1 MMSRY
6 FNIAGPCNAAEHY
19 MIDSLKRGGNEMLAL
34 IEQKQYFVLHAAR
47 QSGKTT
53 LLWELADKINAESK
67 YFALYCS
74 LEGIQG
80 ITDPKDGIPAI
91 VMTIKNELKSQRLYS
106 DFAKN
111 ADYEDYA
118 NVLNTTLREY
128 CKNNDKPLIIFF
140 DEADCLSNGTL
151 ISFLRQLRNGYASR
165 ARVPFVHSIALV
177 GMRNIRDY
185 KAKIRPESG
194 TLGSASPF
202 NIITE
207 ALTLSTFT
215 IDELTELYSQYA
227 EETNQI
233 IEKDTI
239 EFIYEQTDGQPWLVN
254 AIARECVTNI
264 CKDKNTPITPEMART
279 SIDTLI
285 LKRPTHFDSLMERLK
300 EPRVRSIIEPLILGE
315 GISIDFRS
323 DDYLYTRD
331 LGLIKEFKKGAIK
344 PANLI
349 YAEIIIRALNYS
361 LQENIKL
368 ERPSDDLPKYI
379 VNNKIDM
386 NILLKEFQIFWREN
400 SEIWITRYNDTFY
413 QYIEAAP
420 HLVLQAFL
428 QRVINGGGRLTRE
441 MALGKKRIDLCIEW
455 KDQKYPIEIKILRNN
470 KTIADGLEQTYEYMV
485 KCGSSQGW
493 LIIFDRD
500 SDKPWEEKLYI
511 RSEVY
516 KEKTIVVVGA

>member
-1 MMSRY
+1 MLRY
-6 FNIAGPCNAAEHY
+6 FNIAGPCNFVEHY
-19 MIDSLKRGGNEMLAL
+19 MIDSLKRGGHEMLDL

-53 LLWELADKINAESK
+53 LLWDLADKINTESK
-67 YFALYCS
+67 YHTLYCS

-91 VMTIKNELKSQRLYS
+91 VFSIKNDIKKQRLPQ
-106 DFAKN
+106 DFSEN
-111 ADYEDYA
+111 ADFNDYA
-118 NVLNTTLREY
+118 NVLNVSLCEY
-128 CKNNDKPLIIFF
+128 CKVIDKPLVIFF

-151 ISFLRQLRNGYASR
+151 ISFLRQLRSGYASR

-185 KAKIRPESG
+185 KAKIRPESE

-202 NIITE
+202 NIISE

-215 IDELTELYSQYA
+215 FDEISELYSQYTN
-227 EETNQI
+227 ETNQI
-233 IEKDTI
+233 IEKETI
-239 EFIYEQTDGQPWLVN
+239 QYIYEQTDGQPWLVN
-254 AIARECVTNI
+254 AIMRECVTNI
-264 CKDKNTPITPEMART
+264 CKNKNTPITQEMARKA
-279 SIDTLI
+279 IDTLI

-331 LGLIKEFKKGAIK
+331 LGLIKEFGKGVIK
-344 PANLI
+344 PANPI

-368 ERPSDDLPKYI
+368 ERPTDDLPKYI

-428 QRVINGGGRLTRE
+428 QRVINGGAKLTRE
-441 MALGKKRIDLCIEW
+441 MALGKKRIDLCIEYL
-455 KDQKYPIEIKILRNN
+455 DNKYPIEIKILRNE
-470 KTIADGLEQTYEYMV
+470 KTIKDGLEQTYEYME
-485 KCGSSQGW
+485 KCGSSHGW
-493 LIIFDRD
+493 LVIFDRD
-500 SDKPWEEKLYI
+500 SDKSWDEKLYI
-511 RSEVY
+511 RSEIY
-516 KEKTIVVVGA
+516 KEKTITVVGA